1 MSAAEVLLH
10 QDVLLDTSMA
20 ADVRGELAGQNRLAE
35 LLDDVADEVRSVE
48 SRDEVVLSEKVDV
61 GFETRTLVV
70 RVVDKLY
77 AG

>member
-20 ADVRGELAGQNRLAE
+20 ADVRSELAGQNRLAE

-70 RVVDKLY
+70 RVVDKLD